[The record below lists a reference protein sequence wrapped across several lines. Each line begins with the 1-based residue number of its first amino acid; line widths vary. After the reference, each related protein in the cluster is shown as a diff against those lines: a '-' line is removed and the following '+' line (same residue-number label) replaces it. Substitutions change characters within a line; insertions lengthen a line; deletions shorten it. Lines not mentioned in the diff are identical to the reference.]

1 MKVLPLSNTSE
12 QAIALYDEADTQ
24 KAQKKAS
31 EDNLTET
38 GIIKEVECFSR
49 KQIET
54 FKRIQN
60 LKTAVQLGLDMH
72 KWLMEESLPALPA
85 EYHASAKQVADEVL
99 KTYPYTQ
106 LPGLP
111 NIQDFQ
117 FVLLYRATPPTWLS
131 DAAIRALFTKSKKT
145 RSTDL
150 NQVEESTLNRM
161 LHQVGERGVDVV
173 MLPLNFGNAHWCCVV
188 VRVKAKRI
196 FYYDPLN
203 QSAYLQPAGDIAK
216 HIKIRGLY
224 GYDVLPETNPIQFDA
239 FSCGVYVCWNFIRQ
253 AGAGTPVDMS
263 VNSLPRRRFELFY
276 YLLTGHLLTKDGS
289 ATAADDDE
297 EKIPVPQDEDDVPQT
312 QIAQ

>member
-1 MKVLPLSNTSE
+1 MNKS
-12 QAIALYDEADTQ
+12 
-24 KAQKKAS
+24 
-31 EDNLTET
+31 
-38 GIIKEVECFSR
+38 
-49 KQIET
+49 
-54 FKRIQN
+54 
-60 LKTAVQLGLDMH
+60 
-72 KWLMEESLPALPA
+72 LMEEGLPALPA
-85 EYHASAKQVADEVL
+85 EYHALAKKVADEVL

-117 FVLLYRATPPTWLS
+117 FVLLYKATPPTWLS
-131 DAAIRALFTKSKKT
+131 AAAIRALCERLVADFPVFRFAGFQSAVTKSKKT
-145 RSTDL
+145 RSADL
-150 NQVEESTLNRM
+150 NQVEESTLNRI
-161 LHQVGERGVDVV
+161 LHQVKERGVDVV
-173 MLPLNFGNAHWCCVV
+173 MLPLNFGNTHWCCVV

-216 HIKIRGLY
+216 YMKIRGLY
-224 GYDVLPETNPIQFDA
+224 DYDVLPQNNPIQFDA

-253 AGAGTPVDMS
+253 AGAGTPLDMS

-276 YLLTGHLLTKDGS
+276 YLLTGRLLTKDGS

-297 EKIPVPQDEDDVPQT
+297 KKISVPEDEDGEGDEDDVPQT